1 MKNPLDISRE
11 VSNALNRSWPVVA
24 LETSYLAHG
33 LPSPANV
40 ETALACEEIIRKA
53 GATPASIGMIEGR
66 IKVGLT
72 KDEIKRLGKGKAP
85 KLAVRDIPYAV
96 AKKTDGGFTVSSAIR
111 IAATSGILVMA
122 TGGIGGVHRGAAETF
137 DISADLWE
145 LSRTPIVVV
154 CSGAKAVL
162 DIPATMEWLET
173 HGVPVY
179 GYETDEMPAFYSRS
193 SGIKVPVADG
203 ACDVAEI
210 ARVADS
216 ATGARTATIIAVPVP
231 EVDEFPAAASFITKA
246 IDEAVEKN
254 IKGKDL
260 TPYLLSRVG
269 ELSEGKSTESNIA
282 LLKNNARVA
291 SEIARR
297 LFEDARHRIGFMV

>member
-1 MKNPLDISRE
+1 
-11 VSNALNRSWPVVA
+11 
-24 LETSYLAHG
+24 
-33 LPSPANV
+33 
-40 ETALACEEIIRKA
+40 
-53 GATPASIGMIEGR
+53 MIEGR

-85 KLAVRDIPYAV
+85 KVAVRDIPYAV
-96 AKKTDGGFTVSSAIR
+96 AKKTDGGFTVSSAVR
-111 IAATSGILVMA
+111 IASASGILVMA

-145 LSRTPIVVV
+145 LSRTPIIVV

-193 SGIKVPVADG
+193 LGIKVPVADG

-231 EVDEFPAAASFITKA
+231 EDDEFQAAASFITKA

-260 TPYLLSRVG
+260 TPKGTITDKFPRAADPRAECQANDDKDQTRPTRLNLPREDHATSSIAIILGVPIVPA
-269 ELSEGKSTESNIA
+269 EGPLRGRGCPPSSGPA
-282 LLKNNARVA
+282 AV
-291 SEIARR
+291 R
-297 LFEDARHRIGFMV
+297 L